1 MFNLCS
7 TEQSCIHIGITS
19 YKIGTLVF
27 RLLSNNII
35 YGYPKEK
42 SAKFWECQFVTAS
55 SLIKMPDIRAEISS
69 FSKQSENVLLLLLRE
84 NEDIKS
90 MLKGE

>member
-1 MFNLCS
+1 MQ
-7 TEQSCIHIGITS
+7 T
-19 YKIGTLVF
+19 V
-27 RLLSNNII
+27 LLKKWCVGPLGHSALFNNII
-35 YGYPKEK
+35 YGCPKEK
-42 SAKFWECQFVTAS
+42 SAKFLECQFVTES
-55 SLIKMPDIRAEISS
+55 SLITMPDIRAEISS

>member
-1 MFNLCS
+1 MKKCWVNPNH
-7 TEQSCIHIGITS
+7 QNSCTNEKV
-19 YKIGTLVF
+19 YVLVF
-27 RLLSNNII
+27 RLLSKNII
-35 YGYPKEK
+35 YGCPKEK

-55 SLIKMPDIRAEISS
+55 SPIKMPDIRAEISS